1 MEKFNGFEK
10 YSSSLYVRYSTQK
23 FDNSNCQK
31 IINEKNKIKKH
42 KLIDDFVKK
51 LSKNNNKTGFFQKND
66 EIIINKLF
74 MQSFKIDDNSI
85 YYNFFDNLETIL
97 QTNKKYTT
105 ATINAIIKTE
115 NDYFGKVANSKTI
128 INRAKI
134 SQCYF
139 DKNDEIVIPSI
150 KSFKNK
156 NCVACVEY
164 SSVAHNL
171 FMLAGFKSYYVLSRD
186 AKFQGSNTQDGHA
199 FLLVKNESKKCL
211 LFDAVNNK
219 IMPLQKN
226 PIEDMFNNQPFMV
239 GNDCYANA
247 SCQPMSID
255 IYK

>member
-1 MEKFNGFEK
+1 MEKFNGREK
-10 YSSSLYVRYSTQK
+10 SISSLYVRYSTQK

-31 IINEKNKIKKH
+31 IINEKNIIKKH

-51 LSKNNNKTGFFQKND
+51 LSKYNKNTGFSSKND

-85 YYNFFDNLETIL
+85 YYNFFDNLETMLNIN
-97 QTNKKYTT
+97 NKFTT

-115 NDYFGKVANSKTI
+115 NDYFGKVANNETI
-128 INRAKI
+128 KIRAKI

-139 DKNDEIVIPSI
+139 DENDEIIIPSI

-156 NCVACVEY
+156 NCGACVEY

-171 FMLAGFKSYYVLSRD
+171 FLLAGFKSYYVLSRD
-186 AKFQGSNTQDGHA
+186 AKFQGPNTQDGHA
-199 FLLVKNESKKCL
+199 FLLVENES
-211 LFDAVNNK
+211 NNK
-219 IMPLQKN
+219 IMPLKKN

-247 SCQPMSID
+247 SYQPISID